1 MYDFFISILTMLFGL
16 GSTSGTILVFFTTL
30 VIGAIA
36 YYTIRQV
43 VSSVS

>member
-1 MYDFFISILTMLFGL
+1 MYDFFSSILTLLFGL

-30 VIGAIA
+30 AVGAIA